1 MFILTYT
8 LLSFILI
15 VNLIVGQLTSAY
27 KKYVKKRNVLMLL
40 ETLSVREAS
49 EADEKYSAAISPP
62 YPVSILNLILG
73 TYILSVKSKGHNEVI
88 LHFYYL
94 PVMFSV
100 LLLFVAYQA
109 VMLPLCYIKV
119 VGHKF
124 ALMVKN
130 PQGTGAKSTSDRF
143 AYAVFFIFCGPFI
156 LLFDGIVDTFWFLF
170 HLYKTDLDIVAKQK
184 KENKGFG
191 ITSSINRR
199 TFKKMLHYFE
209 LQTSSEM
216 QQIALQKDV
225 AMDIRDYLNVEA
237 GIHAMIYGTVDQAQD
252 VNKSLF
258 YAYERRDGRLSA
270 RSATQHDQSVNLTQ
284 QNLVHHEEEPA
295 RIETAGRPGSSAA
308 DVVNEYNI
316 VKQMLINNS
325 LPISEGRFD
334 TQNTSIFSRKLIID
348 KKILYSLLLDLQRFR
363 KLLNLKKS
371 FYIFHRRYDGK
382 PPEMAKWHEKVEVR
396 VTQTFRQLNIRRLI
410 DVIGYDPSQYFK
422 GEMSYMN
429 MENIRR
435 GRVPEARQGRRKPT
449 DSIPASPSPLR
460 GAIAQA
466 PGFMN
471 QPDVLPSKL
480 RKIEAQYKHDNLSQN
495 MNQLVSKYEM
505 SSRQLKDLVDIL
517 RKLNGD
523 SQAHSDE
530 LAFMRAQKEYEVND
544 INRGGSVSALSS
556 QSLAKLKRQ
565 SKSLQKQLGNQFM
578 MESAQITEEEDGC
591 DVDDTVESGRGEK
604 WSPDQVASTGPDKQR
619 MEKCHSVFSNA
630 RKP

>member
-1 MFILTYT
+1 M
-8 LLSFILI
+8 
-15 VNLIVGQLTSAY
+15 
-27 KKYVKKRNVLMLL
+27 
-40 ETLSVREAS
+40 
-49 EADEKYSAAISPP
+49 
-62 YPVSILNLILG
+62 
-73 TYILSVKSKGHNEVI
+73 
-88 LHFYYL
+88 
-94 PVMFSV
+94 
-100 LLLFVAYQA
+100 
-109 VMLPLCYIKV
+109 
-119 VGHKF
+119 
-124 ALMVKN
+124 
-130 PQGTGAKSTSDRF
+130 
-143 AYAVFFIFCGPFI
+143 
-156 LLFDGIVDTFWFLF
+156 
-170 HLYKTDLDIVAKQK
+170 
-184 KENKGFG
+184 
-191 ITSSINRR
+191 
-199 TFKKMLHYFE
+199 
-209 LQTSSEM
+209 
-216 QQIALQKDV
+216 
-225 AMDIRDYLNVEA
+225 
-237 GIHAMIYGTVDQAQD
+237 
-252 VNKSLF
+252 
-258 YAYERRDGRLSA
+258 
-270 RSATQHDQSVNLTQ
+270 
-284 QNLVHHEEEPA
+284 
-295 RIETAGRPGSSAA
+295 
-308 DVVNEYNI
+308 VNEYNI

-422 GEMSYMN
+422 GEMSYVN

-435 GRVPEARQGRRKPT
+435 GKVPEGRQARRRPKE
-449 DSIPASPSPLR
+449 SVSASPSPLR

-544 INRGGSVSALSS
+544 LHRNGSVSAMSS

-578 MESAQITEEEDGC
+578 MESAQITEEDDGC
-591 DVDDTVESGRGEK
+591 DVDDSVESARAEK
-604 WSPDQVASTGPDKQR
+604 WNPDQVASTGPDKQR
-619 MEKCHSVFSNA
+619 LEKCHSVFSNA